1 MSQQLTFKH
10 KIQKVKPMKMG
21 KHEFLINPKLGY
33 YPYYSVMLR
42 QRVKQ
47 KKIVN
52 NVVTGEGGVGKTYFG
67 NDICR
72 VLSPYFDVDDIVFRY
87 LEFMRC
93 VITSPRGTP
102 IEFDEPSYAMSKKDW
117 YKEITKALVKTIE
130 SFRFK
135 GKPLFIPIINKS
147 LLEKDIRNY
156 LLQFHVVVHD
166 RGIATA
172 YRLYTSQFREKY
184 IHMKFVN

>member
-67 NDICR
+67 NPAR
-72 VLSPYFDVDDIVFRY
+72 
-87 LEFMRC
+87 
-93 VITSPRGTP
+93 P
-102 IEFDEPSYAMSKKDW
+102 IWRKK
-117 YKEITKALVKTIE
+117 
-130 SFRFK
+130 
-135 GKPLFIPIINKS
+135 
-147 LLEKDIRNY
+147 
-156 LLQFHVVVHD
+156 
-166 RGIATA
+166 
-172 YRLYTSQFREKY
+172 
-184 IHMKFVN
+184 